1 MSGWEIAGIGAVVWL
16 LMDVLILAIGYR
28 IRDYRD
34 RRGDLS

>member
-1 MSGWEIAGIGAVVWL
+1 MSAWGIAGIGAVVWL
-16 LMDVLILAIGYR
+16 LLDILILGLGYR